1 MRAALPEAGE
11 NGAETAALGT
21 APPRGE
27 EKSPATDRLGRR
39 ALRLWVPPVPTPA
52 PMRPWTVLRLLSLAI
67 VAGLATASPLA
78 AQTGACPTGF
88 EIPDGLEVTGYS

>member
-1 MRAALPEAGE
+1 
-11 NGAETAALGT
+11 
-21 APPRGE
+21 
-27 EKSPATDRLGRR
+27 
-39 ALRLWVPPVPTPA
+39 
-52 PMRPWTVLRLLSLAI
+52 MRPWTVLRLLSLAI